1 MLPATPS
8 AILTAAI
15 DMYSTIQPGTILIF
29 GIVLVPVYA
38 MIAGWFG
45 GKPRDASVALL
56 GVGYIATFVASLWG
70 GLFVLSM
77 LIYVLFFTGGP
88 LGLPFP

>member
-1 MLPATPS
+1 MYTL
-8 AILTAAI
+8 LQAAESL
-15 DMYSTIQPGTILIF
+15 DMYAGIQPGTILIF

-77 LIYVLFFTGGP
+77 IIYALFFSGGP
-88 LGLPFP
+88 LSPPFL